1 MPRKKANPALPKPK
15 RKRAPRGGGSVFPD
29 ARNGGFIAKVPIGRY
44 PGGGTRYT
52 QVSGKTHAE
61 VMQRKKLVQ
70 PPGPDVTVAEWAE
83 RWLAGL
89 TVRPS
94 TQAGY
99 RRQVTARIVPQL
111 GHLKVAELK
120 VSQVKAALAVW
131 REAGAPT
138 ANRTLAVG
146 ANMLGDAL
154 LDELITRNP
163 FEDCA
168 KLKYEPK
175 PIDPFAPAELRALIA
190 AHAGKYAV
198 CRAVAFLAGTGARIG
213 EAAALDVTD
222 YHAPTGRVSI
232 ARTWSRDHG
241 MRAAKSKHSIR
252 TITVPEPVRPAVLAA
267 IDGRA
272 SGVLFRNAGGTRFDS
287 AQFHIGL
294 NLLLK
299 ALGIRRRNPHALRHG
314 VATLLVSSGVPVG
327 DVAKYLGHTVAQVV
341 RTYVHPAG
349 TEPADVLSRAL
360 EGERAGE
367 KGAKS
372 GA

>member
-1 MPRKKANPALPKPK
+1 MPRKKAPPQLPKAK
-15 RKRAPRGGGSVFPD
+15 QKRAPRGGGSVFPD
-29 ARNGGFIAKVPIGRY
+29 NRRGGFIAKVPVGRY
-44 PGGGTRYT
+44 PSGATRYKE
-52 QVSGKTHAE
+52 VRGKTHAE
-61 VMQRKKLVQ
+61 VMQKKKLVQ
-70 PPGPDVTVAEWAE
+70 PPGPEVTIAEWAD

-99 RRQVTARIVPQL
+99 NRQVNARIVPEL
-111 GHLKVAELK
+111 GHVRVCELK

-131 REAGAPT
+131 RGAGVPT

-146 ANMLGDAL
+146 ANMLADAM

-163 FEDCA
+163 FQDCP

-175 PIDPFAPAELRALIA
+175 PIDPFTRDELRALVA
-190 AHAGKYAV
+190 AHDHKYAV

-241 MRAAKSKHSIR
+241 TRAAKSKHSVR
-252 TITVPEPVRPAVLAA
+252 TITVPEPARPAVLAA
-267 IDGRA
+267 IGGRT
-272 SGVLFRNAGGTRFDS
+272 SGPLFPNAGGARFDS

-299 ALGIRRRNPHALRHG
+299 SLGLRKRNPHAIRHG
-314 VATLLVSSGVPVG
+314 VATVLVSGGVPVG

-349 TEPADVLSRAL
+349 TEPADVLARAL
-360 EGERAGE
+360 VE
-367 KGAKS
+367 GAKT